1 MTVQPPVPPPANFG
15 SPQRPGKNN
24 TLAVTSF
31 VLGIAGVVVSWFLIG
46 IPSTLAIICGHI
58 SLRQMRTS
66 GEAGRGMA
74 LTGLILG
81 YTILAMYIVISVFF
95 LVVFSA
101 VDATKPIFNA

>member
-1 MTVQPPVPPPANFG
+1 MTYEPPVPPPANFG

-31 VLGIAGVVVSWFLIG
+31 ALGLAGIVVSWFLMG
-46 IPSTLAIICGHI
+46 IPSTLAIIFGHV

-66 GEAGRGMA
+66 GEAGRGLA
-74 LTGLILG
+74 LTGLIMG
-81 YTILAMYIVISVFF
+81 YTIIAMYLVISLFF

-101 VDATKPIFNA
+101 VDSTKTIFNA